1 MTFDQVLNDRF
12 PGALLAW
19 DFVATN
25 RQVLGELGFVSEN
38 TLAGIGLC
46 RDEICT
52 PFEDMLQQVWGPS
65 FLFSSLAG
73 AVLPGRT
80 AFGAFLHHAPEVDGR
95 HRIACFG
102 FAHVAVD
109 PAGQQGLCRRPGRTA
124 PSNACGALK
133 TILKALTE
141 GRGMP
146 TPDPE
151 GDHEFALLCRRLQA
165 VLAGRTPADLIDLT
179 LAAHAALDADWRA
192 LLEQGVDPAT
202 TDSALFTG
210 VQVHGPQG
218 LELVWIR
225 TAEATVEG
233 RQVDLL

>member
-1 MTFDQVLNDRF
+1 MSFDEVLNDRF

-19 DFVATN
+19 DFAATN
-25 RQVLGELGFVSEN
+25 RQALADLGFVNEN

-52 PFEDMLQQVWGPS
+52 PFEDMLQQIWGPS

-80 AFGAFLHHAPEVDGR
+80 AFGAYLHHAPEVDGR

-102 FAHVAVD
+102 FAHVALS
-109 PAGQQGLCRRPGRTA
+109 PAGDQGWCRRPGRPA

-133 TILKALTE
+133 SILKALTE
-141 GRGMP
+141 GSGMP
-146 TPDPE
+146 TPAPE
-151 GDHEFALLCRRLQA
+151 GDHEFALLCRRLDRA
-165 VLAGRTPADLIDLT
+165 LAGRVPTDLVDLT
-179 LAAHAALDADWRA
+179 LAVHGALDADWRA
-192 LLEQGVDPAT
+192 LLAQAVDPAT
-202 TDSALFTG
+202 TDFALFTG
-210 VQVHGPQG
+210 VQVHGPQS
-218 LELVWIR
+218 LELVWVP

-233 RQVDLL
+233 RRVELT